1 MNNTFIFAEMP
12 SITKENYLKAL
23 YHLAD
28 DDGRVQ
34 LSDLSKLLEVSN
46 PTANNMVKKLE
57 TRGWV
62 EYERYKPVVL
72 TDDGRKAAAL
82 IIRKHRITEMFL
94 VEKMGFGW
102 EEVHDVAEQME
113 HIDSPLLFDRMDE
126 LLSFPQV
133 DPHGSPIP
141 NKEGEIEEAHY
152 VPLSEVDAGKKV
164 VLRALGESSS
174 DFLMYLNN
182 KAISLGTVIKI
193 LDREAFDGSVKV
205 SYNQVSEDHLSS
217 TVADRLLV
225 ELVG

>member
-1 MNNTFIFAEMP
+1 MP

-28 DDGRVQ
+28 EAGRVQ

-46 PTANNMVKKLE
+46 PTANNMVKKME
-57 TRGWV
+57 SKGWV

-72 TDDGRKAAAL
+72 TDEGRKAAAL

-113 HIDSPLLFDRMDE
+113 HIDSPLLFDRMNE

-141 NKEGEIEEAHY
+141 DKDGEIKEADHF
-152 VPLSEVDAGKKV
+152 PLSEVPSGKKV
-164 VLRALGESSS
+164 VLRALSESSN
-174 DFLMYLNN
+174 DFLKYLNN
-182 KAISLGTVIKI
+182 KSIALGTVIKI
-193 LDREAFDGSVKV
+193 EDRESFDGSVKV
-205 SYNQVSEDHLSS
+205 SYDDIQEEHLSS
-217 TVADRLLV
+217 TVAERLLV
-225 ELVG
+225 EMVG